1 MKSKIRFFSVLT
13 VLLCASFTTKLTAQ
27 VMHTVG
33 ASVPLGIRTESYNG
47 YKSTEAYY
55 MGAFS
60 YGFRYP
66 LSSTENS
73 SFTIGPLASI
83 GGGFSSDYSSFIYGG
98 DVQAW
103 ADYNRGMGA
112 VADPAKNTGVYFGLG
127 FGGSYTGI
135 DGEAIDNYSGI
146 SVGPMVRAGFRF
158 GVVDIPLGIGLY
170 YKHGLE
176 NAKWRTFGFHILAD
190 F

>member
-1 MKSKIRFFSVLT
+1 MKSRVLFVIVLT
-13 VLLCASFTTKLTAQ
+13 VSLSAIYITKLTAQ
-27 VMHTVG
+27 VTHTMG
-33 ASVPLGIRTESYNG
+33 ASTPVGIRTDSDNN
-47 YKSTEAYY
+47 TEGYY

-73 SFTIGPLASI
+73 SFSIGPLASI
-83 GGGFSSDYSSFIYGG
+83 GGGFYDGYSGLLYSG
-98 DVQAW
+98 DVQVW
-103 ADYNRGMGA
+103 ADYNHGMGA
-112 VADPAKNTGVYFGLG
+112 VADAAKNTGFYVGVG
-127 FGGSYTGI
+127 VGGSYTGI
-135 DGEAIDNYSGI
+135 DGEAIDEYNGI
-146 SVGPMVRAGFRF
+146 SVGPMIRAGFRF
-158 GVVDIPLGIGLY
+158 GVLDIPLGIGLY